1 MEDNKMKTR
10 YAIIAALA
18 LLLAAGCSTKTEMSD
33 ASALRAGK
41 LYSFSATAG
50 DVATKAYFKDDEAPS
65 RYIYWETDDAFD
77 FHDIT
82 MGQQAWSEAVSSGAA
97 SKISSDAKTV
107 VFEKEASDYLVITYP
122 AGAVE
127 IPDSLEVKTWI
138 SSKLTEV
145 DTIPDFS
152 TVKVKVNREQMLS
165 STLTPDELPMTTA
178 RIAVS
183 DAAKALVAE
192 GKDTISIVHDGSP
205 LKIYPLAGIA
215 RMTVKGLGPETAT
228 ITKVNI
234 LTEFQTSSS
243 ATGTPQRGLRGSN
256 AFSLKCDMP
265 IVGNWESGDS
275 RFDLTLAGGE
285 GIAYGAEKGADVTFV
300 VDESTANL
308 KTLQVVVYTADG
320 AVYKKKFDMLRDGQA
335 VLGFSKAR
343 ISSFTLDFTDGT
355 VSKAADS
362 KFSVEWAQGYLV
374 YDAENSGYKIGAPE
388 DNGLYFKFGSATGM
402 QFYKDNADWAWR
414 LQPKDENGE
423 KLSGSTTFLP
433 NKTTL
438 ANGTDMFYSG
448 VLLKDVRMY
457 GENAIWQ
464 DTPYYF
470 VQDGKVVAGT
480 IAGGNDGDEY
490 NYHAMNGSIDFSGTN
505 DPCSYVK
512 VAEGQK
518 GWRLPTKEEV
528 ENLISVGAPGLEFF
542 TEDGSDVKGSSGNG
556 SPVYARYS
564 DGSSTLVFKA
574 QGNVTQSFSS
584 AYTQIQMTFGNKY
597 AVKFWT
603 NFYEGQPTPQKST
616 TNSGY
621 AYELSVSSA
630 PGFNTAAKTNKYP
643 ANRINNYTTKNGTE
657 YILWDAIPVRCVRDL
672 D

>member
-1 MEDNKMKTR
+1 MKTR
-10 YAIIAALA
+10 YAFIAALA
-18 LLLAAGCSTKTEMSD
+18 LALAAGCSTKTEFSD
-33 ASALRAGK
+33 ESALKGGK

-50 DVATKAYFKDDEAPS
+50 DIATKAYFKDDEAPS
-65 RYIYWETDDAFD
+65 RHIYWEADDEFD

-82 MGQQAWSEAVSSGAA
+82 MGAEAWTEAKSSAAA
-97 SKISSDAKTV
+97 SKISSDNKTV
-107 VFEKEASDYLVITYP
+107 VFNKEASDYLVITYP

-138 SSKLTEV
+138 SAKETDI

-152 TVKVKVNREQMLS
+152 TVKVRVNREQMLS
-165 STLTPDELPMTTA
+165 SVLSPDELPMTTA

-205 LKIYPLAGIA
+205 LKVYPLAGIA
-215 RMTVKGLGPETAT
+215 KMTVKGLGPETAT

-234 LTEFQTSSS
+234 LTEFQTTSTS
-243 ATGTPQRGLRGSN
+243 TGTPQRGLRGSN
-256 AFSLKCDMP
+256 AFSLKGEMP
-265 IVGNWESGDS
+265 VVGNWESGDS
-275 RFDLTLAGGE
+275 RFDLTLSGGE
-285 GIAYGAEKGADVTFV
+285 GIAYSAESGADVTFV
-300 VDESTANL
+300 VDESTAGL

-320 AVYKKKFDMLRDGQA
+320 AVYKKKFDMLRDGAA
-335 VLGFSKAR
+335 VVNFSKAR
-343 ISSFTLDFTDGT
+343 ISSFTLDFTDGSVT
-355 VSKAADS
+355 KTADS

-374 YDAENSGYKIGAPE
+374 YDAENTGYKIGAPE
-388 DNGLYFKFGSATGM
+388 DNGLYFKFGSATGV

-414 LQPKDENGE
+414 LQPKDENGV
-423 KLSGSTTFLP
+423 KLSGSSTFLP

-438 ANGTDMFYSG
+438 ANGTDMFYHGMLSSG
-448 VLLKDVRMY
+448 VRFY
-457 GENAIWQ
+457 GENALWQ

-470 VQDGKVVAGT
+470 VQDGQVVAGT
-480 IAGGNDGDEY
+480 IAGGNDGDEFA
-490 NYHAMNGSIDFSGTN
+490 YHAMSGSIDFSGAN

-518 GWRLPTKEEV
+518 GWRMPTKEEV

-542 TEDGSDVKGSSGNG
+542 TEDGSDVKGSTGNG

-564 DGSSTLVFKA
+564 DGTSTLVFKA
-574 QGNVTQSFSS
+574 QGNVTQNFSS
-584 AYTQIQMTFGNKY
+584 AYTAIQMTFTNKY

-603 NFYEGQPTPQKST
+603 NFYEGQPTPQKGT
-616 TNSGY
+616 ANSGY
-621 AYELSVSSA
+621 AYELTLSSA
-630 PGFNTAAKTNKYP
+630 PGFTTAAKTNKYP

-657 YILWDAIPVRCVRDL
+657 YTLWDAIPVRCVRDL